1 MCGIIAAATEK
12 SVGKLLVQ
20 GLYKME
26 YRGYDSAGV
35 ALHQI
40 DDIAH
45 LRSLGKVKKLESK
58 MAKEKP
64 KGKIGIAHT
73 RWATHGKP
81 SEENAHPH
89 VSNNRVFIV
98 HNGIIENY
106 VALKEQ
112 LIKKGYQFNSQT
124 DSELI
129 AHQLDFFLNQG
140 SEMLEAMSLL
150 KEKLEGAYAVA
161 AIDLKNESH
170 FYLMRNKSP
179 LLLGQSDSGMFAASD
194 PLALADLTSE
204 FIFLEDG
211 DVAEV
216 SAKEYKILDK
226 NQKRAIRKITTIDVS
241 SEAMGKNGYRHFM
254 EKEIYEQPTA
264 ILNTLDGRIGGED
277 VLENIFGEG
286 SNELLSK
293 VERIQIVAAGT
304 SLHAGRVAANW
315 FSAIANL
322 PTQIDY
328 ASEYRYKNPYVDKN
342 TLFLTISQSGETA
355 DTLGALR
362 YAKERSYLGSLTICN
377 VPTSSLARE
386 SDFVLL
392 TNAGPEIGVASTK
405 AFTTQLTA
413 LMLLSLSLAKARNLN
428 PRLRGRVVSALRAL
442 PEKINE
448 SLELKPKI
456 IKIAKEIAKKDNA
469 LFLGRGIF
477 YPIAKEGSLKLKE
490 ISYIHAEAYPA
501 GELKHGPLA
510 LIDKNMPVIAL
521 APENELAE
529 KLISNLEEVKARGG
543 KLYVVG
549 NAAGNMKLKAKNL
562 INLPE
567 CDFLLT
573 PILYTVPLQILSYEV
588 ALLRGT
594 DIDQPRNLA
603 KSVTVEWR
611 IKLSFELTFT
621 LHHSN
626 NDLIF
631 ETNRLTDRQLM
642 LFKSS
647 RILTMTNWSLKI
659 TKV

>member
-35 ALHQI
+35 ALHQV

-58 MAKEKP
+58 MVKEKP

-106 VALKEQ
+106 VALNKQ
-112 LIKKGYQFNSQT
+112 LEKKGYQFNSQT

-194 PLALADLTSE
+194 PLALADLTNE
-204 FIFLEDG
+204 FVFLEDG

-226 NQKRAIRKITTIDVS
+226 NQKRAIRKITNIDVS
-241 SEAMGKNGYRHFM
+241 GEAMGKNGYRHFM

-328 ASEYRYKNPYVDKN
+328 ASEYRYKNPYVDEN
-342 TLFLTISQSGETA
+342 TLLLTISQSGETA

-413 LMLLSLSLAKARNLN
+413 LMLLTLSLAKARNLN
-428 PRLRGRVVSALRAL
+428 PRLRGRVVGALRAL
-442 PEKINE
+442 PEKITE
-448 SLELKPKI
+448 SLELKSKI
-456 IKIAKEIAKKDNA
+456 VKIAKEIAKKDNA

-543 KLYVVG
+543 KLFVIG

-603 KSVTVEWR
+603 KSVTVE
-611 IKLSFELTFT
+611 
-621 LHHSN
+621 
-626 NDLIF
+626 
-631 ETNRLTDRQLM
+631 
-642 LFKSS
+642 
-647 RILTMTNWSLKI
+647 
-659 TKV
+659 

>member
-58 MAKEKP
+58 MVKEKP

-194 PLALADLTSE
+194 PLALADLTNE

-216 SAKEYKILDK
+216 SAKDYKILDK

-293 VERIQIVAAGT
+293 AERIQIVAAGT

-342 TLFLTISQSGETA
+342 TLLLTISQSGETA

-362 YAKERSYLGSLTICN
+362 YAKERDYLGSLTICN

-413 LMLLSLSLAKARNLN
+413 LMLLTLSLAKARKLN
-428 PRLRGRVVSALRAL
+428 PRLRARVVGALRAL
-442 PEKINE
+442 PEKITE
-448 SLELKPKI
+448 SLELKSKI

-477 YPIAKEGSLKLKE
+477 YPIAQEGSLKLKE

-543 KLYVVG
+543 KLFVVG

-603 KSVTVEWR
+603 KSVTVE
-611 IKLSFELTFT
+611 
-621 LHHSN
+621 
-626 NDLIF
+626 
-631 ETNRLTDRQLM
+631 
-642 LFKSS
+642 
-647 RILTMTNWSLKI
+647 
-659 TKV
+659 

>member
-58 MAKEKP
+58 MVKEKP

-106 VALKEQ
+106 VSLKEQ

-150 KEKLEGAYAVA
+150 KEKLEGAYAIA

-194 PLALADLTSE
+194 PLALADLTNE

-241 SEAMGKNGYRHFM
+241 SKAMGKNGYRHFM

-342 TLFLTISQSGETA
+342 TLLLTISQSGETA

-392 TNAGPEIGVASTK
+392 TNAGPEIGGASTK
-405 AFTTQLTA
+405 AFTTQLNA

-428 PRLRGRVVSALRAL
+428 PRLRGRVVGALRAL
-442 PEKINE
+442 PEKITK
-448 SLELKPKI
+448 SLELKSKI

-543 KLYVVG
+543 KLFVVG

-603 KSVTVEWR
+603 KSVTVE
-611 IKLSFELTFT
+611 
-621 LHHSN
+621 
-626 NDLIF
+626 
-631 ETNRLTDRQLM
+631 
-642 LFKSS
+642 
-647 RILTMTNWSLKI
+647 
-659 TKV
+659 

>member
-58 MAKEKP
+58 MVKAKP

-150 KEKLEGAYAVA
+150 REKLEGAYAVA

-194 PLALADLTSE
+194 PLALADLTND

-342 TLFLTISQSGETA
+342 TLLLTISQSGETA

-362 YAKERSYLGSLTICN
+362 YAKERSYLGSLAICN

-405 AFTTQLTA
+405 AFTTQLIA
-413 LMLLSLSLAKARNLN
+413 LMLLTLSLAKARNLN
-428 PRLRGRVVSALRAL
+428 PRLRGRVVGALRAL
-442 PEKINE
+442 PEKITK

-510 LIDKNMPVIAL
+510 LIDKNMPVVAL

-543 KLYVVG
+543 KLFVIG

-603 KSVTVEWR
+603 KSVTVE
-611 IKLSFELTFT
+611 
-621 LHHSN
+621 
-626 NDLIF
+626 
-631 ETNRLTDRQLM
+631 
-642 LFKSS
+642 
-647 RILTMTNWSLKI
+647 
-659 TKV
+659 